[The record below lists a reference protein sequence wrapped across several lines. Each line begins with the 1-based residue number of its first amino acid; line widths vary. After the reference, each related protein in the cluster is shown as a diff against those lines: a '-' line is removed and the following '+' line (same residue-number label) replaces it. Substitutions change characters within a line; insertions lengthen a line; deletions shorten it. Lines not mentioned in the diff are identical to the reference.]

1 MSDIEQGGGS
11 PPSNTPKGEVPD
23 KRQRILQQI
32 EAGEISVDDGL
43 KMLENLQPTGSDDVL
58 DQLESGKIDVEEAI
72 QRIVPTQ
79 GSKNQG
85 DSVESSPEII
95 QSERMPDWRSW
106 WYLLLGF
113 GLAGIAA
120 GGWLGTVGGW
130 WWVCAIP
137 TLFLG
142 ALFFVLAL
150 ASFRSPWLH
159 VRIDTGQETWPKR
172 ISFGLPVPFR
182 FISWVLRRWGS
193 RMSGLDNTA
202 LDELLL
208 SLEGNLSSA
217 NPLVI
222 DVHEDGDRGERIRVF
237 LG

>member
-1 MSDIEQGGGS
+1 MSDIEQRGRS
-11 PPSNTPKGEVPD
+11 PAADPTEGEVPD
-23 KRQRILQQI
+23 RRQMILQQI
-32 EAGEISVDDGL
+32 EAGEIGVDEGL
-43 KMLENLQPTGSDDVL
+43 KLLEDLQHTDSDDVL

-72 QRIVPTQ
+72 QRIVPTE

-85 DSVESSPEII
+85 DSVRSSPEII

-113 GLAGIAA
+113 GLAGVAA
-120 GGWLGTVGGW
+120 GGWLATVGGW

-137 TLFLG
+137 ALFLG
-142 ALFFVLAL
+142 VLFFVLAL

-159 VRIDTGQETWPKR
+159 IRIDTGQETWPRR
-172 ISFGLPVPFR
+172 ITLGLPIPFR
-182 FISWVLRRWGS
+182 FISWVLRRFGS
-193 RMSGLDNTA
+193 RMPGLDNTA
-202 LDELLL
+202 VDELLL

-222 DVHEDGDRGERIRVF
+222 DVHEDGSRGERIRVF